1 MARRASIKRMTLD
14 ALVELRTKI
23 TPELAHRTKELQKQI
38 ERIAS
43 HVGIGERIGGGGRHN
58 PLKGKSVPVTHRGP
72 EPGQEWRGRG
82 QHPRWLAAFV
92 KQGHSADEYLVNK
105 PTAASAKKP
114 VKRSRR
120 KRGKAKKAKA

>member
-1 MARRASIKRMTLD
+1 MTLD

-23 TPELAHRTKELQKQI
+23 TQELADRSKELQEQL
-38 ERIAS
+38 ERIAG
-43 HVGIGERIGGGGRHN
+43 HVGIRHRIGGGGRHN

-82 QHPRWLAAFV
+82 QHPRWLAALL

-105 PTAASAKKP
+105 LAATASAKRP

-120 KRGKAKKAKA
+120 KGRKAKTAKA